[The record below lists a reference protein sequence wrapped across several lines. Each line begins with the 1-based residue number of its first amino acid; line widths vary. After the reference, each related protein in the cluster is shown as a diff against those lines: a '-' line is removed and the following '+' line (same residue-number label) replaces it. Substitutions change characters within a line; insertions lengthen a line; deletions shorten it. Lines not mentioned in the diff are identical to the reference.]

1 MKFGSRRSG
10 PTSVR
15 VGGSLD
21 DAVTRARDGDET
33 GFLELWRAINPQLL
47 RYLAV
52 RGVEQGEDVAAETW
66 LAVVRDLPRFI
77 GDGDGFRAWVFTLA
91 RHRTIDAAR
100 MRASRPVV
108 AMADVSVAAPSTTTP
123 SAEDEALTNVSTERA
138 LALVASLPPEQ
149 AELVML
155 RVVADL
161 DVAVVAK
168 LVGKTPGAVRVAVH
182 RALRQLSQDPR
193 AHESQAPGEVI

>member
-77 GDGDGFRAWVFTLA
+77 GDGNGFRAWVFTLA

-100 MRASRPVV
+100 MSAARPVV
-108 AMADVSVAAPSTTTP
+108 AMADVSDAAPAPTTP

-138 LALVASLPPEQ
+138 VALVASLPPEQ

-168 LVGKTPGAVRVAVH
+168 LVGKSPGAVRVAVH
-182 RALRQLSQDPR
+182 RALRLLSQDPR
-193 AHESQAPGEVI
+193 AHDFAPPGEVI

>member
-1 MKFGSRRSG
+1 MKFRNRRPG
-10 PTSVR
+10 PTPIR
-15 VGGSLD
+15 VGGTLD
-21 DAVTRARDGDET
+21 AALDGARDGDEG
-33 GFLELWRAINPQLL
+33 GFLQLWRALNPQLL

-52 RGVEQGEDVAAETW
+52 RGVDSSEDVAAETW
-66 LAVVRDLPRFI
+66 LQVVRDLPRFI
-77 GDGDGFRAWVFTLA
+77 GDGDGFRAWVFTMA

-100 MRASRPVV
+100 ARAARPVV
-108 AMADVSVAAPSTTTP
+108 AMADVSGAGQAATSP

-138 LALVASLPPEQ
+138 LSLVASLPPEQ

-161 DVAVVAK
+161 DVAVVAE

-182 RALRQLSQDPR
+182 RALRMLSNDPR
-193 AHESQAPGEVI
+193 VQDSHAPGEVI